1 MMSLPKHISDA
12 IHEYLPPLD
21 GWTEPDKACEM
32 AELILEHKP
41 KVVVEI
47 GTFGGRSAIA
57 QAFALRQNNDGGR
70 IYCIDPWRLEYSL
83 EGESSDNRKWWTQ
96 NINIDE
102 IHTKC
107 MHAIWQ
113 HNLDDWLVVIRAAS
127 QHVYQLFP
135 EIDLLLIDGNHSEV
149 ASLRDAQLYLPRVSP
164 NGLIWLDD
172 TDWIVADEG
181 KVLASTKK
189 AVELIETQCALV
201 KDMGKHRLYQKR

>member
-1 MMSLPKHISDA
+1 MNLPKHIEDA
-12 IHEYLPPLD
+12 IHEYIPVLE
-21 GWTEPDKACEM
+21 GWTEPDKACEI
-32 AELILEHKP
+32 AELVISNDP

-57 QAFALRQNNDGGR
+57 QAFALRQNNSGGK
-70 IYCIDPWRLEYSL
+70 IYCIDPWRLEYAL
-83 EGESSDNRKWWTQ
+83 EGESSDNRKWWSQ

-113 HNLDDWLVVIRAAS
+113 HNLDEWLVVIRAAS

-135 EIDLLLIDGNHSEV
+135 EIDMLLIDGNHSEV
-149 ASLRDAQLYLPRVSP
+149 ASFRDVQLYLPRVNP
-164 NGLIWLDD
+164 NGYIWLDD
-172 TDWIVADEG
+172 TDWVVRDGE

-189 AVELIETQCALV
+189 AVELIETQCTLV
-201 KDMGKHRLYQKR
+201 KDMGKHRLYQKQ